1 MSEYLNFEEGKNNA
15 WLTGVK
21 FVRGTNEKP
30 RNKITM
36 YLSAE
41 PSAVSHTS
49 PSTKQELYLPI
60 SSDQTSTKIAME
72 RRIKSVLYPLAG
84 FEPAQ
89 KTTLKDLYA
98 AIEANL
104 VSHDLQLELDVKV
117 KEGNTADRDGNPRM
131 FSEITAVTV
140 AGYQDK
146 KAFESD
152 VDYGEDD
159 SMPF

>member
-21 FVRGTNEKP
+21 FIRGTNEKP
-30 RNKITM
+30 RNKIAM

-41 PSAVSHTS
+41 PSSVSHTA

-72 RRIKSVLYPLAG
+72 RRIKAVLYPLAG
-84 FEPAQ
+84 FEPNQ
-89 KTTLKDLYA
+89 KTTLKDLFA

-104 VSHDLQLELDVKV
+104 LSHDLQVELDIKQ
-117 KEGNTADRDGNPRM
+117 KEGNTADKDGNPRY
-131 FSEITAVTV
+131 FSEITSLTV

-146 KAFESD
+146 VAFVSD
-152 VDYGEDD
+152 VDYGDD
-159 SMPF
+159 DAPF